1 MVTDNNAI
9 VYYIFVIFRVSVVL
23 LVLHVL
29 VLLVLVFQFTS
40 SDLKTFHLKT
50 QCTNNTIDKI
60 TNILINHRKSL
71 EYKIHTIAPFLFK
84 FINGL

>member
-1 MVTDNNAI
+1 MFMI
-9 VYYIFVIFRVSVVL
+9 IRVSLVL
-23 LVLHVL
+23 LVLHLL
-29 VLLVLVFQFTS
+29 VLLVFRFTS

-50 QCTNNTIDKI
+50 QCTNNTIEKI
-60 TNILINHRKSL
+60 SNILINHRESL

>member
-9 VYYIFVIFRVSVVL
+9 VYYIFVIFRVSI
-23 LVLHVL
+23 

-50 QCTNNTIDKI
+50 QCTNNTIEKI
-60 TNILINHRKSL
+60 TNILINYRESL